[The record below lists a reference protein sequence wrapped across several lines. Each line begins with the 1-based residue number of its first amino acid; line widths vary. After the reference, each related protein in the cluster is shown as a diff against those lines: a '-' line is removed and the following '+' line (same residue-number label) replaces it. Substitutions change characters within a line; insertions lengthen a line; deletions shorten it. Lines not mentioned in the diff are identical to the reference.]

1 MYSLRSEQRFIGSLF
16 QAIEINDIKAELS
29 SVNLK
34 SFYEED
40 FIKQFLLGFA
50 LMKNTVLG
58 NDPIDTVLDE
68 TH

>member
-1 MYSLRSEQRFIGSLF
+1 MYSLRSEQRFIGSFF
-16 QAIEINDIKAELS
+16 QAIEIDDIKAELS

-34 SFYEED
+34 SFYEKN